1 MPVYE
6 YACEK
11 CKHEFEAEQRISDD
25 PIRTCPKCRARKVK
39 RLISRT
45 SFVLKGSGWYSDLYA
60 SPGAKKDGD
69 AEAGGESGDK
79 APRATR
85 SPTPSRRRSPRR
97 SRREARGEVGRQGQG
112 QGEEQVESGLIARS
126 DGALLTSAPVE
137 TIVVDGLALAQ
148 EIRKELSEAVG
159 RHVAAGRR
167 APHLAVV
174 RVGDDPAS
182 ASYIKGKRRACESV
196 GHRLDRDPPARG
208 DDPGRGST
216 RRSPS

>member
-69 AEAGGESGDK
+69 AEPAESADK
-79 APRATR
+79 PAADAKTE
-85 SPTPSRRRSPRR
+85 TK
-97 SRREARGEVGRQGQG
+97 
-112 QGEEQVESGLIARS
+112 S
-126 DGALLTSAPVE
+126 DTKSE
-137 TIVVDGLALAQ
+137 TKPAA
-148 EIRKELSEAVG
+148 KSETKPAKSKKSK
-159 RHVAAGRR
+159 AA
-167 APHLAVV
+167 
-174 RVGDDPAS
+174 
-182 ASYIKGKRRACESV
+182 
-196 GHRLDRDPPARG
+196 
-208 DDPGRGST
+208 
-216 RRSPS
+216 